1 MTGMNCI
8 YIVIEFPSTDVIYTP
23 FKAKINTMHSDTLCI
38 IFAEKD
44 TVQIIP
50 VLVPLNLNLIIMVPG
65 NNYTITVTLIV
76 LYAPFV

>member
-8 YIVIEFPSTDVIYTP
+8 YIVIEFPSPDVIYTP
-23 FKAKINTMHSDTLCI
+23 FKAKINIMRNDTLCI
-38 IFAEKD
+38 IIAEKD